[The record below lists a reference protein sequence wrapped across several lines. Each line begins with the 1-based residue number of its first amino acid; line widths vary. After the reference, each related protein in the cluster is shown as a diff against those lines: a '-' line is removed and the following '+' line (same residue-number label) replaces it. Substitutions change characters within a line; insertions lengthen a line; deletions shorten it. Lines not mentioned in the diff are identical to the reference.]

1 MLQPSKCS
9 ELQVQNDILNAVILD
24 SKGNVFAS
32 YTKPGSDAT
41 YKFSVPTLDENTS
54 YFTRQNLLFTTK

>member
-1 MLQPSKCS
+1 MPPAVS

-24 SKGNVFAS
+24 SKGNVLHPILNLDQ
-32 YTKPGSDAT
+32 TT

-54 YFTRQNLLFTTK
+54 YFTHKIFCL